1 MPITLWWSPDKYAK
15 TPARWSFQLD
25 NGEPN
30 DGPHPWSRSPALPF
44 DPKIRPRPPYGS
56 AVSRHCLP
64 YSGLLP
70 NPPLPSLLIL
80 HPIPLCPPALPTHPL
95 HRLHSS
101 HPSCHTRSP
110 PRQRSLRHV
119 SSNSHTPFSVSPLS
133 PCSLYWIPFRP
144 TSSSL
149 YRTYMYPF
157 PPYAS
162 PTPPCSLSFPAACL
176 RTSCVD
182 SPCCLFSAYSFPTP
196 FPPTTRPSLL
206 VLSSLLVLHD
216 RRPSPHTLTPFTAE
230 VLTRVM
236 RLGLESDSSHYF
248 CDLWLDLDLQRKD
261 LRLDLGL
268 QRNDL
273 LPMQVKS
280 YSSDPGTS

>member
-1 MPITLWWSPDKYAK
+1 MPKRLLGGLSNWTMGNLMTVLTRDRA
-15 TPARWSFQLD
+15 ARPYLSTRKFA
-25 NGEPN
+25 
-30 DGPHPWSRSPALPF
+30 PAL
-44 DPKIRPRPPYGS
+44 RT
-56 AVSRHCLP
+56 AVPCRGTASLTVA
-64 YSGLLP
+64 SSP

-80 HPIPLCPPALPTHPL
+80 DPIPLCPPALPTHPL

-110 PRQRSLRHV
+110 PRQRPLCHV
-119 SSNSHTPFSVSPLS
+119 SSNSHTRFSVSPLS

-182 SPCCLFSAYSFPTP
+182 SPGCLLFSAYSFPTP

-248 CDLWLDLDLQRKD
+248 CDL
-261 LRLDLGL
+261 
-268 QRNDL
+268 
-273 LPMQVKS
+273 
-280 YSSDPGTS
+280 